1 MNTLVQIVLGGVL
14 QGSIYA
20 LLALGFSLVFRVTG
34 VINLAQGGFCTL
46 GALLVYSM
54 HVDWGMATLPS
65 ALIAMLVTTLLAAVV
80 GRVAFVPGLSRL
92 TNSNML
98 MMTAGVLTM
107 FEGLVLVVWG
117 SQPYALPPFS
127 GERPWKLG
135 SILIQP
141 QGVWVIGV
149 AGIIIVALGWM
160 LMRTRLGQSLRACA
174 ENPMAAR
181 LVGVN
186 VPRLQ
191 LFAFALAGA
200 IGAVA
205 GIVVA
210 PAIALEFD
218 TGRLLTIS
226 GFIAVAIGGIASFP
240 GAIAGG
246 LLLGLVNQ
254 LGTAYVSSLFSAAL
268 SLGLLLIVLIFRPAG
283 LIRSGVVRR
292 ADVREEARVWAH
304 VTRISSSN
312 AWRWGG
318 LAVLLALSAPFV
330 LDDGLLGALIIT
342 LILFLT
348 LIGQDMLMGY
358 AGQIS
363 LGQAGFMALG
373 GYTSSYL
380 ITAQDWNA
388 VPAILA
394 GMASSLVASLVLAA
408 VTLRLRGLYMALA
421 TMAFGLLV
429 DSCTVGFD
437 DITGGPSG
445 MVGIPSLSV
454 QGFDFDTPARMY
466 FLVLALVVLVLIS
479 VAGAMRAGFGR
490 ALLAIRTD
498 PLAAAAL
505 GVNVVGCKMAAFA
518 ISALLASLSGSLYA
532 FHFHFLSPE
541 MVGAPRSL
549 ELVSMLIIGGEG
561 TLIGPLFGAALI
573 TILPTLFQPLAIFK
587 TLASGAL
594 LAGCALYLPQGIF
607 GTLLRLV
614 PQTKGRK
621 PMAREQAA

>member
-1 MNTLVQIVLGGVL
+1 MNGFIQIVLGGIL

-20 LLALGFSLVFRVTG
+20 MLALGFSLVFRVTG

-46 GALLVYSM
+46 GALIVYTLQTDM
-54 HVDWGMATLPS
+54 HLPVAVAAVIS
-65 ALIAMLVTTLLAAVV
+65 VAITTLAAGVL
-80 GRVAFVPGLSRL
+80 GRVLFVPGLTRL

-98 MMTAGVLTM
+98 MLTAGILTM
-107 FEGLVLVVWG
+107 LEGLVLVIWG
-117 SQPYALPPFS
+117 SQPYALTPFS
-127 GERPWKLG
+127 GERPWHMG
-135 SILIQP
+135 PILVQP
-141 QGVWVIGV
+141 QGVWVMGV
-149 AGIIIVALGWM
+149 ALIGILALAWM
-160 LMRTRLGQSLRACA
+160 LMRTRLGQWLRACA

-181 LVGVN
+181 LIGAN
-186 VPRLQ
+186 VPQLQ

-200 IGAVA
+200 IGAIA

-240 GAIAGG
+240 GAIVGG

-254 LGTAYVSSLFSAAL
+254 LGTAYVSSLFSNAL
-268 SLGLLLIVLIFRPAG
+268 SLGLLLLVLVVRPAG
-283 LIRSGVVRR
+283 LFRSGVMKRI
-292 ADVREEARVWAH
+292 DVREEARVWQH
-304 VTRISSSN
+304 VTRITSKG

-318 LAVLLALSAPFV
+318 AAALAGLTLPSLMDES
-330 LDDGLLGALIIT
+330 LLGSAIIT

-363 LGQAGFMALG
+363 LGQAGFMAVG

-380 ITAQDWNA
+380 VTNQDWHA
-388 VPAILA
+388 VPAIGVGIVFSLAASAILA
-394 GMASSLVASLVLAA
+394 G

-421 TMAFGLLV
+421 TLAFGLLV

-445 MVGIPSLSV
+445 MVGIPDLDLF
-454 QGFDFDTPARMY
+454 GYDIDTSAKMY
-466 FLVLALVVLVLIS
+466 FVVLALVVLTLVAIS
-479 VAGAMRAGFGR
+479 GAMRSGFGR
-490 ALLAIRTD
+490 ALQAIRTD

-505 GVNVVGCKMAAFA
+505 GVNVTGCKMAAFA
-518 ISALLASLSGSLYA
+518 MSAAIASVAGSLYA
-532 FHFHFLSPE
+532 FQFHFLAPE

-549 ELVSMLIIGGEG
+549 ELVSMLVIGGEG
-561 TLIGPLFGAALI
+561 TLIGPLFGAALL
-573 TILPTLFQPLAIFK
+573 TILPTLFQPLAIYK
-587 TLASGAL
+587 TFASGAL
-594 LAGCALYLPQGIF
+594 LAGFALYLPQGMF
-607 GTLLRLV
+607 GLLLRLV
-614 PQTKGRK
+614 RGKR
-621 PMAREQAA
+621 A

>member
-1 MNTLVQIVLGGVL
+1 MNGFIQIVLGGVL

-20 LLALGFSLVFRVTG
+20 MLALGFSLVFRVTG

-46 GALLVYSM
+46 GALIVYTLQSEM
-54 HVDWGMATLPS
+54 HLPV
-65 ALIAMLVTTLLAAVV
+65 ALAAAISVVITTLAAGVL
-80 GRVAFVPGLSRL
+80 GRVLFVPGLTRL

-98 MMTAGVLTM
+98 MLTAGILTM
-107 FEGLVLVVWG
+107 LEGLVLVIWG
-117 SQPYALPPFS
+117 SQPYALTPFS
-127 GERPWKLG
+127 GERPWHMG
-135 SILIQP
+135 PILVQP
-141 QGVWVIGV
+141 QGVWVMGV
-149 AGIIIVALGWM
+149 ALIGILALAWM
-160 LMRTRLGQSLRACA
+160 LMRTRLGQWLRACA

-181 LVGVN
+181 LIGAN
-186 VPRLQ
+186 VPQLQ

-200 IGAVA
+200 IGAIA

-240 GAIAGG
+240 GAIVGG

-254 LGTAYVSSLFSAAL
+254 LGTAYVSSLFSNAL
-268 SLGLLLIVLIFRPAG
+268 SLGLLLLVLVVRPAG
-283 LIRSGVVRR
+283 LFRSGVMKRI
-292 ADVREEARVWAH
+292 DVREEARVWQH
-304 VTRISSSN
+304 VTRITSKG

-318 LAVLLALSAPFV
+318 VAVLAGLTLPYLMDES
-330 LDDGLLGALIIT
+330 LLGSAIIT

-363 LGQAGFMALG
+363 LGQAGFMAVG

-380 ITAQDWNA
+380 VTSQDWHA
-388 VPAILA
+388 VPAIGVGIVFSLAASAILA
-394 GMASSLVASLVLAA
+394 G

-421 TMAFGLLV
+421 TLAFGLLV

-445 MVGIPSLSV
+445 MVGIPDLDLF
-454 QGFDFDTPARMY
+454 GYDIDTSAKMY
-466 FLVLALVVLVLIS
+466 FVVLTLVVLTLVAIS
-479 VAGAMRAGFGR
+479 GAMRSGFGR
-490 ALLAIRTD
+490 ALQAIRTD

-505 GVNVVGCKMAAFA
+505 GVNVTGCKMAAFA
-518 ISALLASLSGSLYA
+518 MSAAIASVAGSLYA
-532 FHFHFLSPE
+532 FQFHFLAPE

-549 ELVSMLIIGGEG
+549 ELVSMLVIGGEG
-561 TLIGPLFGAALI
+561 TLIGPLFGAALL
-573 TILPTLFQPLAIFK
+573 TILPTLFQPLAIYK
-587 TLASGAL
+587 TFASGAL
-594 LAGCALYLPQGIF
+594 LAGFALYLPQGMF
-607 GTLLRLV
+607 GLLLRLV
-614 PQTKGRK
+614 RGKR
-621 PMAREQAA
+621 A

>member
-1 MNTLVQIVLGGVL
+1 MNSFIQIFLGGVL

-34 VINLAQGGFCTL
+34 VINLAQGAFCTL
-46 GALLVYSM
+46 GALITYSLQVEA
-54 HVDWGMATLPS
+54 HLPVPLAAS
-65 ALIAMLVTTLLAAVV
+65 LAVVITTLLAGIAGSVL
-80 GRVAFVPGLSRL
+80 FVPGLTRL

-98 MMTAGVLTM
+98 MMTAGMLTL

-127 GERPWKLG
+127 GERPWRLG
-135 SILIQP
+135 GILVQT

-149 AGIIIVALGWM
+149 AILVIIGLGWM
-160 LMRTRLGQSLRACA
+160 LMKTRLGQALRACA

-181 LVGVN
+181 LTGVD

-254 LGTAYVSSLFSAAL
+254 LGTAYVSSLFSNAL
-268 SLGLLLIVLIFRPAG
+268 SLGLLLLVLIVRPAG
-283 LIRSGVVRR
+283 LIRAGVVRR
-292 ADVREEARVWAH
+292 SDVRDEARVWQH
-304 VTRISSSN
+304 VTRISAKA
-312 AWRWGG
+312 AWRV
-318 LAVLLALSAPFV
+318 AALALLVALCAPYV
-330 LDDGLLGALIIT
+330 LSNGLLSALIIT
-342 LILFLT
+342 LILYVA

-380 ITAQDWNA
+380 ITAQEWQA
-388 VPAILA
+388 LPAIGMGMLFALA
-394 GMASSLVASLVLAA
+394 AALVLAG

-421 TMAFGLLV
+421 TLAFGLLI

-445 MVGIPSLSV
+445 MVGIPGLELF
-454 QGFDFDTPARMY
+454 GLDLDTPARMY
-466 FLVLALVVLVLIS
+466 YTVLALVVIVLIS
-479 VAGAMRAGFGR
+479 VAGAMRSGFGR
-490 ALLAIRTD
+490 ALQAIRTD

-505 GVNVVGCKMAAFA
+505 GVNVVGCKMVAFA
-518 ISALLASLSGSLYA
+518 ISAMLAALSGSLYA
-532 FHFHFLSPE
+532 FQFHFLAPE

-549 ELVSMLIIGGEG
+549 ELVSMLVIGGEG

-573 TILPTLFQPLAIFK
+573 TILPTLFQPLAIYK

-594 LAGCALYLPQGIF
+594 LAGCALYLPQGMF
-607 GTLLRLV
+607 GIALRLL
-614 PQTKGRK
+614 PRRTG
-621 PMAREQAA
+621 A